1 VVGSSRQW
9 RHQGGSTD
17 RRCVSGQTGFAS
29 QALAQLAM
37 QVDRAVTQPLD
48 ADTQARRS
56 SASRHAAAL
65 QARAPWVIQG
75 YWTQLPPEAESTA
88 KARPET
94 AVRIQMGDVTVTSK
108 AHTF

>member
-1 VVGSSRQW
+1 
-9 RHQGGSTD
+9 
-17 RRCVSGQTGFAS
+17 
-29 QALAQLAM
+29 
-37 QVDRAVTQPLD
+37 
-48 ADTQARRS
+48 
-56 SASRHAAAL
+56 
-65 QARAPWVIQG
+65 VIQG